1 MEDKIGL
8 MDIFG
13 KMFFGRIG
21 INIQGNGLKMNK
33 REEEVSI
40 GVFRWKREKEKML
53 EMCDKGVYMC
63 KIWN

>member
-1 MEDKIGL
+1 MEDKTSL

-13 KMFFGRIG
+13 KMFLGRTG
-21 INIQGNGLKMNK
+21 TNTQCNGLKMNK

-40 GVFRWKREKEKML
+40 GTFRWKREKEKMS

-63 KIWN
+63 KTWN